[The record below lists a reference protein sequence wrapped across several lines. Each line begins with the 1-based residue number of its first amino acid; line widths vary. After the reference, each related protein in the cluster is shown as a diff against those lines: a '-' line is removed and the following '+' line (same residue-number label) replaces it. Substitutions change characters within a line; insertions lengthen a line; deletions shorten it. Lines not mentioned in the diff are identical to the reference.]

1 MSAAPHVRRI
11 AIVLQH
17 ASTGGWRY
25 TCRLVE
31 GLRQA
36 RPECE
41 VTVYLGRA
49 VNKVCGL
56 ETPHKTLTELSAKV
70 KPAPWLKSMRERS
83 GLRKVV
89 NRIRLVLNASH
100 YRKWLEQLNTFDTVL
115 FAWPYGIECPDCTSP
130 IAFVPHD
137 FFYTHFIGSFIESP
151 ANCQSLRR
159 QHSRWLERAHPIVS
173 TEFIAEEL
181 KRTFP
186 EYQGSTKVVRVS
198 HLGSRETLP
207 RDGALQIVKGLG
219 IEGDFILSLNNLSP
233 HKNLGQLLAGFH
245 YVLKEHPHLKLVV
258 VGFGTDGICGNA
270 NTPYYLDCVPSGG
283 NVISLGLRH
292 DREVSALIA
301 SSKMVVNAS
310 LYEAGN
316 GSGLDAWALGTPVAM
331 SAIPPFLEQLRALD
345 VRAETFNPRCCYEIR
360 DAILRILNQSELA
373 KSNAEYSQRSIQRY
387 DWSNVAIQ
395 YLQWFDELRFG
406 MKNQSTRIAS

>member
-1 MSAAPHVRRI
+1 MSAAPCVRRI

-25 TCRLVE
+25 TCRLIE

-49 VNKVCGL
+49 VNKVCEL
-56 ETPHKTLTELSAKV
+56 ASPRTMLSELSAVV
-70 KPAPWLKSMRERS
+70 KPVPWLKSIRERS

-89 NRIRLVLNASH
+89 NKIRLGLNAANH
-100 YRKWLEQLNTFDTVL
+100 RRWLHELDTFDTVL
-115 FAWPYGIECPDCTSP
+115 FAWPYGIECPKSKSP

-151 ANCQSLRR
+151 AACQSLRR
-159 QHSRWLERAHPIVS
+159 QHARWLERAYPVVS
-173 TEFIAEEL
+173 TEFISDEL

-186 EYQGSTKVVRVS
+186 EYRRSPKVIRVS
-198 HLGSRETLP
+198 HLGSNETLSKDEAS
-207 RDGALQIVKGLG
+207 RIVRGLG

-245 YVLKEHPHLKLVV
+245 YVLREHPHLKLVL
-258 VGFGTDGICGNA
+258 VGFGTDGIRGNA
-270 NTPYYLDCVPSGG
+270 NTPFYIDCVQSGG
-283 NVISLGLRH
+283 NVISLGLRR
-292 DREVSALIA
+292 DREVSALI
-301 SSKMVVNAS
+301 SCSRMVVNAS

-316 GSGLDAWALGTPVAM
+316 GSGLDAWAMGTPVAM
-331 SAIPPFLEQLRALD
+331 SAIPSFLEQLQALD

-360 DAILRILNQSELA
+360 DAMLRILNQSELA
-373 KSNAEYSQRSIQRY
+373 NSNSVHSQRAMNRY
-387 DWSNVAIQ
+387 DWRNVASQ
-395 YLQWFDELRFG
+395 YLQWFDEIKFG
-406 MKNQSTRIAS
+406 SSNGHTRIAS

>member
-1 MSAAPHVRRI
+1 MSAAPYVRRI

-25 TCRLVE
+25 TCRLIE
-31 GLRQA
+31 GMRQA

-41 VTVYLGRA
+41 ITVYLGRA
-49 VNKVCGL
+49 VNKVCEL
-56 ETPHKTLTELSAKV
+56 ESPQTTLSKLSADV
-70 KPAPWLKSMRERS
+70 KPVPWLKSIRERS
-83 GLRKVV
+83 GLRKVF
-89 NRIRLVLNASH
+89 NNIRLGLNAPN
-100 YRKWLEQLNTFDTVL
+100 YRRWLNEFNTFDTVL

-159 QHSRWLERAHPIVS
+159 QHARWLEKAQPVVS
-173 TEFIAEEL
+173 TEFISDEL

-186 EYQGSTKVVRVS
+186 EYQSSPKVIRVS
-198 HLGSRETLP
+198 HLGSNESLSS
-207 RDGALQIVKGLG
+207 DESAQIVRGLG
-219 IEGDFILSLNNLSP
+219 IEGEFILSLNNLSP

-245 YVLKEHPHLKLVV
+245 YVLREHPQLKLVL
-258 VGFGTDGICGNA
+258 VGFGTDGIRGNA
-270 NTPYYLDCVPSGG
+270 NTPFYIDCVPSGG
-283 NVISLGLRH
+283 NVISLGLRR

-301 SSKMVVNAS
+301 RAKMVVNAS

-316 GSGLDAWALGTPVAM
+316 GSGLDAWAIGTPVAM
-331 SAIPPFLEQLRALD
+331 SAIPSFLEQLHALD

-360 DAILRILNQSELA
+360 DAMLRILNQSEMA
-373 KSNAEYSQRSIQRY
+373 KSNAALSQLAMRRY
-387 DWSNVAIQ
+387 DWGKVATQ
-395 YLQWFDELRFG
+395 YLEWFDELRFG
-406 MKNQSTRIAS
+406 KNNQYTRIAS